1 MLRPLMTEHVRL
13 LRMEPV
19 HRELTLLWT
28 LLHHYALLMGMH
40 HLLFQ
45 GGLVRRLVKDARF
58 SQLHFRVKG
67 INIRVERGVFTHL
80 GY

>member
-13 LRMEPV
+13 LRVEPV

-28 LLHHYALLMGMH
+28 LPHHYVLLMGMH
-40 HLLFQ
+40 HLSFRR
-45 GGLVRRLVKDARF
+45 GLVRRLVKDARF

-67 INIRVERGVFTHL
+67 INIRVEPGVFTHL